1 MSTNLE
7 AKRYPFGSY
16 VEQKTMRQQKV
27 IRTTLG
33 ELIAAVTDEVMPFV
47 RDPSALYMVVSWI
60 LNDVLAHHRL
70 RGHKESR
77 RRYPSHLAKAL
88 H

>member
-7 AKRYPFGSY
+7 AKRYPIGSC
-16 VEQKTMRQQKV
+16 VKEKTMRQQKV

-33 ELIAAVTDEVMPFV
+33 ELVAAVTDEVMPFV
-47 RDPSALYMVVSWI
+47 RDPSALYMVVSCV
-60 LNDVLAHHRL
+60 LNDVVAHQQL
-70 RGHKESR
+70 YVPKQSR
-77 RRYPSHLAKAL
+77 RIYSSCFRKAL